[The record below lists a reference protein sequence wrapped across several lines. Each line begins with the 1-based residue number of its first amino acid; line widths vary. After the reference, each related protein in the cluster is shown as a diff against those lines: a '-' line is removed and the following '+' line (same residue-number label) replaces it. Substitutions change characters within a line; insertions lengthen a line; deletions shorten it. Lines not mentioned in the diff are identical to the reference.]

1 MFSMTAWH
9 YTIVDAF
16 TSTPFS
22 GNQASI
28 IILQPSSVDAES
40 CSQSTGPGQVNGWPA
55 DELMLKIA
63 QEFNLSETAYLLP
76 LSEWTVE
83 APVYGLR
90 WWTPSVEAPL
100 VSA

>member
-1 MFSMTAWH
+1 
-9 YTIVDAF
+9 
-16 TSTPFS
+16 
-22 GNQASI
+22 
-28 IILQPSSVDAES
+28 
-40 CSQSTGPGQVNGWPA
+40 
-55 DELMLKIA
+55 MLKIA